1 MLQGRNVCSNPDELL
16 LRQFKDS
23 LARSTTSVTSFQD
36 FSEFRQRKADPK
48 CSLNDVNPLNR
59 ALGIYPITRRT
70 PHSLRQHA
78 DLFVM
83 SNRVWTDSGRFR
95 ECPGMES
102 LYVVTHLSSMDPRM
116 HSSVKHFYGQL
127 AATGWLVDVN
137 RWDEKAGLLTGCGVR
152 SQVIDVLEAQIKR
165 RPAMKKVSTAVTKQR
180 RNFSQPKRTIGLDLG
195 DRNSW
200 YCVLDEGGQIRLEQ
214 RVRTNAKAL
223 REVFG
228 EMPRSRIALETG
240 THSPWIS
247 RLLNDLGHEVI
258 VANARKVRLIG
269 ESRKKDD
276 RLDAQTLARLA
287 RIDSVLLCPVKHRS
301 AQAQADLTVIRAR
314 AALVRARTGLVN
326 SARSLAKSY
335 GERLRGCNVRNMNPE
350 KAESLSPELQ
360 VALEPL
366 LHAIESLSERI
377 VEYNDRIGALAEQRY
392 PQVELLKQIKGVGT
406 LIALTFLLT
415 LEDPH
420 RFRKSRDVGCY
431 LGLQP
436 GRRNSGQSE
445 PQMHISKE
453 GDPYLRTLLVQGA
466 QHILGPFGVD
476 CDLRRW
482 GLKLA
487 ERGGKS
493 CKKRA
498 IVATARKLAVLLHH
512 LWVSG
517 EVYEPLHNS
526 SRATVAAAA

>member
-1 MLQGRNVCSNPDELL
+1 
-16 LRQFKDS
+16 
-23 LARSTTSVTSFQD
+23 
-36 FSEFRQRKADPK
+36 
-48 CSLNDVNPLNR
+48 
-59 ALGIYPITRRT
+59 
-70 PHSLRQHA
+70 
-78 DLFVM
+78 
-83 SNRVWTDSGRFR
+83 
-95 ECPGMES
+95 
-102 LYVVTHLSSMDPRM
+102 
-116 HSSVKHFYGQL
+116 
-127 AATGWLVDVN
+127 
-137 RWDEKAGLLTGCGVR
+137 
-152 SQVIDVLEAQIKR
+152 
-165 RPAMKKVSTAVTKQR
+165 
-180 RNFSQPKRTIGLDLG
+180 
-195 DRNSW
+195 
-200 YCVLDEGGQIRLEQ
+200 
-214 RVRTNAKAL
+214 
-223 REVFG
+223 
-228 EMPRSRIALETG
+228 
-240 THSPWIS
+240 
-247 RLLNDLGHEVI
+247 VI

-287 RIDSVLLCPVKHRS
+287 RIDPELLYPVKHRS
-301 AQAQADLTVIRAR
+301 VQAQADLTLI
-314 AALVRARTGLVN
+314 RARTGLVN
-326 SARSLAKSY
+326 TARGLAKSY

-350 KAESLSPELQ
+350 KAEGLSPELQ
-360 VALEPL
+360 RALEPL
-366 LHAIESLSERI
+366 LSAIEELSERI
-377 VEYNDRIGALAEQRY
+377 GEYKDRIEALAQTSY

-445 PQMHISKE
+445 PQLHISKE

-487 ERGGKS
+487 ERGGRNG
-493 CKKRA
+493 KKRA

-517 EVYEPLHNS
+517 EVYEPLHHA
-526 SRATVAAAA
+526 SRMTATAAA

>member
-1 MLQGRNVCSNPDELL
+1 
-16 LRQFKDS
+16 
-23 LARSTTSVTSFQD
+23 
-36 FSEFRQRKADPK
+36 
-48 CSLNDVNPLNR
+48 
-59 ALGIYPITRRT
+59 
-70 PHSLRQHA
+70 
-78 DLFVM
+78 
-83 SNRVWTDSGRFR
+83 
-95 ECPGMES
+95 
-102 LYVVTHLSSMDPRM
+102 
-116 HSSVKHFYGQL
+116 
-127 AATGWLVDVN
+127 
-137 RWDEKAGLLTGCGVR
+137 
-152 SQVIDVLEAQIKR
+152 
-165 RPAMKKVSTAVTKQR
+165 MKKVSTVAARQG
-180 RNFSQPKRTIGLDLG
+180 RNISQQKLTIGLDLG

-200 YCVLDEGGQIRLEQ
+200 YCVLNEAGQIQLEQ
-214 RVRTNAKAL
+214 RVRTNEKAL
-223 REVFG
+223 GEIFG
-228 EMPRSRIALETG
+228 GMPRSRIALEIG

-247 RLLNDLGHEVI
+247 RLLNGLGHEVI

-287 RIDSVLLCPVKHRS
+287 RMDPELLYPVKHRG
-301 AQAQADLTVIRAR
+301 AQAQADLMMIRGR
-314 AALVRARTGLVN
+314 AGLVRARTGLVN
-326 SARSLAKSY
+326 TARGLAKSY
-335 GERLRGCNVRNMNPE
+335 GERLRGCNVRNMNSE
-350 KAESLSPELQ
+350 KAEGLSPELQ

-366 LHAIESLSERI
+366 LNAIESLSERI
-377 VEYNDRIGALAEQRY
+377 AEYNEQIETLAERSY
-392 PQVELLKQIKGVGT
+392 PQVALLKQIKGVGT

-415 LEDPH
+415 LEDPR
-420 RFRKSRDVGCY
+420 RFRKSRDVGSY

-466 QHILGPFGVD
+466 QHILGPFGPD

-487 ERGGKS
+487 ERGGRNS
-493 CKKRA
+493 KKRA

-526 SRATVAAAA
+526 SSTTMAAAA